1 MDKEKK
7 YLYEKCR
14 SGRVWYDK
22 VKIYLTVLGL
32 LFLIGTAFMYIET
45 NEVNGAER
53 YYDESKYVYL
63 EQVAKDICDEEAK
76 IDLTKIPKDVTYD
89 LKTEDDGKIILSLL
103 ADEDKIIAPVSHV
116 NVELTNKFELKDVT
130 RGHTKEGYEERVRV
144 MIILSSVLF
153 GLVFTIVFYILLVIL
168 TLIVKK
174 VSKWHEK
181 IDIIRLEQKK

>member
-1 MDKEKK
+1 MEKEKK

-22 VKIYLTVLGL
+22 AKINIIILGL
-32 LFLIGTAFMYIET
+32 LFLIGSAFMYIET

-76 IDLTKIPKDVTYD
+76 IDLTKIPKDVTYN

-130 RGHTKEGYEERVRV
+130 RGHTKEEYESEVRAD
-144 MIILSSVLF
+144 IIVSSVFF
-153 GLVFTIVFYILLVIL
+153 GFFFTLVFYILLVIL

-181 IDIIRLEQKK
+181 RDIIRS

>member
-7 YLYEKCR
+7 YLYEKCQ

-22 VKIYLTVLGL
+22 FKIFFAVLGL
-32 LFLIGTAFMYIET
+32 LFLIGSAFMYIET

-63 EQVAKDICDEEAK
+63 EQVAKDICDENEK
-76 IDLTKIPKDVTYD
+76 INLTKIPKDVTYN

-103 ADEDKIIAPVSHV
+103 ADEDKIIAPVSQV

-130 RGHTKEGYEERVRV
+130 RGHTKEEYEAEVRED
-144 MIILSSVLF
+144 IIVSSVLF
-153 GLVFTIVFYILLVIL
+153 GFFFTIVFYILLVIL
-168 TLIVKK
+168 TLMVKK

>member
-7 YLYEKCR
+7 YLYEKCQ

-22 VKIYLTVLGL
+22 AKIFFTVIGL

-76 IDLTKIPKDVTYD
+76 IDLTKIPKDVTYN

-103 ADEDKIIAPVSHV
+103 ADEDKIIAPVSQV

-130 RGHTKEGYEERVRV
+130 RGHTKEEYEAEVRED
-144 MIILSSVLF
+144 IIVSSVLF
-153 GLVFTIVFYILLVIL
+153 GFFFTLVFYILLVIL